1 MKKKENM
8 PSWAYLGLWGINSR
22 KVLLRYFIGSLILF
36 IVFIILAIIL
46 LLIILHSFSIF
57 TLGEIFFFLVC
68 YLLILQAPIMYWFS
82 LKWADNN
89 SAWEESKNS

>member
-8 PSWAYLGLWGINSR
+8 PSWVYWGLWGINSR
-22 KVLLRYFIGSLILF
+22 KVLLRYFIVSLILS
-36 IVFIILAIIL
+36 IVVIILAIIINSYSVLVFL
-46 LLIILHSFSIF
+46 L
-57 TLGEIFFFLVC
+57 
-68 YLLILQAPIMYWFS
+68 APIWYWFS

>member
-8 PSWAYLGLWGINSR
+8 PSWAYWGLWGINSR
-22 KVLLRYFIGSLILF
+22 KVLLRFFILSLILS

-46 LLIILHSFSIF
+46 LAIILNSYY
-57 TLGEIFFFLVC
+57 FLVSFLV
-68 YLLILQAPIMYWFS
+68 LLLAPIWYWFS

>member
-8 PSWAYLGLWGINSR
+8 PSWAYWGLWGINSR
-22 KVLLRYFIGSLILF
+22 KVLLRYFIVSLILS
-36 IVFIILAIIL
+36 IVVIILAIIINSYSVLVFL
-46 LLIILHSFSIF
+46 L
-57 TLGEIFFFLVC
+57 
-68 YLLILQAPIMYWFS
+68 APIWYWFS